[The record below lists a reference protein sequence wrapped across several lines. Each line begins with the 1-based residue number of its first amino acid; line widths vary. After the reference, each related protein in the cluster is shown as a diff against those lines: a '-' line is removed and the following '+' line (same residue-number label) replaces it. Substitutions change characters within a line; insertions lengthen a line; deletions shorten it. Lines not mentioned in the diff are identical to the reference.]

1 MTTPA
6 YKRRRHADPEDSQAH
21 VHRRATDSDAV
32 LRLHDR
38 VDDHDR
44 KFADHDS
51 VIGKMAENLQS
62 LNLNLSRVADVLE
75 ALNNVKGFWLTL
87 RLISGAAKVVLPIAI
102 VIGAVWAFAKT
113 GQWSGTP

>member
-1 MTTPA
+1 M
-6 YKRRRHADPEDSQAH
+6 
-21 VHRRATDSDAV
+21 

-62 LNLNLSRVADVLE
+62 LNQNLSRVADVLE

-87 RLISGAAKVVLPIAI
+87 RLISGAAKIVLPIAI
-102 VIGAVWAFAKT
+102 VIGAAWAFVKT
-113 GQWSGTP
+113 GQWAGTP

>member
-1 MTTPA
+1 MNTQA
-6 YKRRRHADPEDSQAH
+6 YMRRRHADPEDSEAH
-21 VHRRATDSDAV
+21 VHRRATDSEAV

-51 VIGKMAENLQS
+51 VIGKMAENLQN
-62 LNLNLSRVADVLE
+62 LNQNLSRVADVLE

-87 RLISGAAKVVLPIAI
+87 RLISGAAKIVLPIAV
-102 VIGAVWAFAKT
+102 VIGAMWVFLKT
-113 GQWSGTP
+113 GQWSASP